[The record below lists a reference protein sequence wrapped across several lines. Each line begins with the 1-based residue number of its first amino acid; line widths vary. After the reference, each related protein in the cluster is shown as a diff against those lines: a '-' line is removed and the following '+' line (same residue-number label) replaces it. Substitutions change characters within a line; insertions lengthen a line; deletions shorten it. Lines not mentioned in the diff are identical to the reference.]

1 MKHKALLL
9 AAIGIIIGLACAP
22 VYRQLL
28 WAVSTCQ
35 VPSSALVRKV
45 SVSAAEAL
53 HTHEGMPF
61 GDIHEEWEA
70 LKARMMPFDELW
82 EYNDMGFLNGSQGYI
97 VLRFDT
103 PVGCIVTLMG

>member
-53 HTHEGMPF
+53 HTHEGMPVTVQLRH
-61 GDIHEEWEA
+61 GGLAE
-70 LKARMMPFDELW
+70 LKSQPVVDQAMPKLT
-82 EYNDMGFLNGSQGYI
+82 S
-97 VLRFDT
+97 RR
-103 PVGCIVTLMG
+103 